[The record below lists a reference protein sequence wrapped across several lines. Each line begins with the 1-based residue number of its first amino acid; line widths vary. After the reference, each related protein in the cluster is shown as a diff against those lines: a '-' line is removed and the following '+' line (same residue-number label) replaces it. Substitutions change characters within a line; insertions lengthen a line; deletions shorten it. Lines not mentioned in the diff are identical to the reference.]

1 MRDPIQTS
9 QNGVKRDVKN
19 GKDVIYL
26 CLFKVQGVVNICKP
40 NCICK
45 FMQATFGS
53 TTLRN
58 FSWLVYPALFLMSFL
73 FHFLFLATCFK
84 LSIATRSFAMS
95 IGSAILSL
103 EALARK
109 AEYTAEAFDS
119 LNSNATFTKQQY
131 HALDSASMRI
141 WEVVAKVADKI
152 DHLKEDYVKWT
163 EKEGKALTAQAVSAR
178 EYLITHGRPKG
189 PATFRRN
196 ITLFFDGPK
205 DSPIDSSSVKSRNK
219 LTSTRCE
226 WIRCL
231 SPHGIISWAAA
242 FPPTVWT
249 GGFMPFDYLIE
260 NVEPE
265 EFQAWPMKVEEI
277 LRAFAA
283 EEPLRQSNSY
293 NAFLG
298 GQVGST

>member
-1 MRDPIQTS
+1 
-9 QNGVKRDVKN
+9 
-19 GKDVIYL
+19 
-26 CLFKVQGVVNICKP
+26 
-40 NCICK
+40 
-45 FMQATFGS
+45 MQATFGS
-53 TTLRN
+53 TTLRK
-58 FSWLVYPALFLMSFL
+58 FSWLVTPLGDGLDLSFI
-73 FHFLFLATCFK
+73 FHFLQLFR
-84 LSIATRSFAMS
+84 LSIATKAFAMS

-163 EKEGKALTAQAVSAR
+163 EEEGKALAAQAVSAR
-178 EYLITHGRPKG
+178 EYLIVHGRPKG
-189 PATFRRN
+189 AATFRRN

-219 LTSTRCE
+219 LTRTRCE

-249 GGFMPFDYLIE
+249 GGFMPDHAFDYLIE

-265 EFQAWPMKVEEI
+265 EVQAWPMKIGEI

-283 EEPLRQSNSY
+283 EEPLRRTNSY
-293 NAFLG
+293 NAFLE
-298 GQVGST
+298 GQVRSTSR

>member
-1 MRDPIQTS
+1 
-9 QNGVKRDVKN
+9 
-19 GKDVIYL
+19 
-26 CLFKVQGVVNICKP
+26 
-40 NCICK
+40 
-45 FMQATFGS
+45 
-53 TTLRN
+53 
-58 FSWLVYPALFLMSFL
+58 
-73 FHFLFLATCFK
+73 
-84 LSIATRSFAMS
+84 MS

-109 AEYTAEAFDS
+109 AEYTVEAFNS
-119 LNSNATFTKQQY
+119 LNPNATLTKQQY
-131 HALDSASMRI
+131 HALDSANMRI

-152 DHLKEDYVKWT
+152 DYLKEDYVQWT
-163 EKEGKALTAQAVSAR
+163 EGEGKALAAQAVSAR
-178 EYLITHGRPKG
+178 ENLVAHGRPKG

-219 LTSTRCE
+219 LTRTRCE

-249 GGFMPFDYLIE
+249 GGFMPDHAFDYLIE
-260 NVEPE
+260 NVEPG
-265 EFQAWPMKVEEI
+265 EFQAWPTKIGEI

-283 EEPLRQSNSY
+283 EEPLRQSKSY
-293 NAFLG
+293 SSFLE
-298 GQVGST
+298 GQVCPTKR

>member
-1 MRDPIQTS
+1 
-9 QNGVKRDVKN
+9 
-19 GKDVIYL
+19 
-26 CLFKVQGVVNICKP
+26 
-40 NCICK
+40 
-45 FMQATFGS
+45 
-53 TTLRN
+53 
-58 FSWLVYPALFLMSFL
+58 
-73 FHFLFLATCFK
+73 
-84 LSIATRSFAMS
+84 MS

-119 LNSNATFTKQQY
+119 LNPNATLTKQQY
-131 HALDSASMRI
+131 RALDSANMRI

-152 DHLKEDYVKWT
+152 DHLKKDHVKWT
-163 EKEGKALTAQAVSAR
+163 EGEGKVLAAQAVSAR
-178 EYLITHGRPKG
+178 EHLIAHGRPKG

-219 LTSTRCE
+219 LTRTRCE

-249 GGFMPFDYLIE
+249 GGFMPDHAFEHLME

-265 EFQAWPMKVEEI
+265 VFQAWPMQIGEI

-283 EEPLRQSNSY
+283 EEPLRRSNSY
-293 NAFLG
+293 STFLE
-298 GQVGST
+298 GQVRFT

>member
-1 MRDPIQTS
+1 
-9 QNGVKRDVKN
+9 
-19 GKDVIYL
+19 
-26 CLFKVQGVVNICKP
+26 
-40 NCICK
+40 
-45 FMQATFGS
+45 MQATFGS
-53 TTLRN
+53 TTLRK
-58 FSWLVYPALFLMSFL
+58 FSWLVTPLRDGFDLSSL
-73 FHFLFLATCFK
+73 RFHFPLPAIIQIVNCYK
-84 LSIATRSFAMS
+84 AFAMS

-119 LNSNATFTKQQY
+119 LNSNATVTKQQY
-131 HALDSASMRI
+131 LALDSASMRI
-141 WEVVAKVADKI
+141 WEVIAKVADKI

-163 EKEGKALTAQAVSAR
+163 EEEGKTLAAQAVSAR
-178 EYLITHGRPKG
+178 EYLIVHGRPKG

-219 LTSTRCE
+219 LTRTRCE

-249 GGFMPFDYLIE
+249 GGFMPDHAFDYLIE
-260 NVEPE
+260 NVEPNE
-265 EFQAWPMKVEEI
+265 VQAWPMKVGET

-283 EEPLRQSNSY
+283 EEPLRRSNSY
-293 NAFLG
+293 SAFLE
-298 GQVGST
+298 GQVRST